1 MLTAADTEENILR
14 QLGDGAVSRDR
25 ERERSIERERGMDK
39 EDGEMEER
47 TLGMILRAPSSE
59 IRVLLE
65 ESGVIIE
72 KDCISQKEPNEG
84 ETALHS
90 TMMRLFNSFLSYFAL
105 FIQLMTP

>member
-1 MLTAADTEENILR
+1 
-14 QLGDGAVSRDR
+14 
-25 ERERSIERERGMDK
+25 MDK